1 MKVFL
6 VLEAFDYEG
15 FEVDSVWSNRSGAK
29 KRKAELEAGDISWT
43 IEIMEKELQE

>member
-6 VLEAFDYEG
+6 VLEDFAYEG
-15 FEVDSVWSNRSGAK
+15 YEVDSVWENRLGAK

-43 IEIMEKELQE
+43 IEIKEMELQE